1 MLKIIKK
8 IQFSKEINRMRKISD
23 TKYAKKIYKETKNQ
37 NVKFLLKNRF
47 EWMNKYINEND
58 VGIEVGSGSG
68 FAKDFII
75 NKNFKLTDLSSDD
88 HLDFKNIDAQD
99 TKFSDESFDY
109 VIASNMIHHI
119 PYPIKFFNEIH
130 RILKKKGKLI
140 IFEPYCSVILQF
152 ATILMKHEGFDFTIN
167 VWDEKKPKSDEHDL
181 WAGNMAV
188 PNLLFDDK
196 KEFYKNLGNYFN
208 IKHEKLVECFVF
220 LNSGGVTSKTFF
232 IPMNKFFLNLIN
244 NIDKILVKTLPS
256 IFATGRQIVLE
267 KV

>member
-1 MLKIIKK
+1 MLKITKK

-47 EWMNKYINEND
+47 EWMNKYIKEND

-88 HLDFKNIDAQD
+88 HLDYKNIDAQD

-109 VIASNMIHHI
+109 VIASNMIHHS

-130 RILKKKGKLI
+130 RILKKKGKLL
-140 IFEPYCSVILQF
+140 IFEPYSSIVLQLI
-152 ATILMKHEGFDFTIN
+152 TIVMRHEGFDFTVN
-167 VWDEKKPKSDEHDL
+167 VWDEKKPKSDEEDV
-181 WAGNMAV
+181 WSGNIAV
-188 PNLLFDDK
+188 SNLIFDDK
-196 KEFYKNLGNYFN
+196 SLFNKNLGKYF
-208 IKHEKLVECFVF
+208 KFEYEELTECLIF
-220 LNSGGVTSKTFF
+220 LNSGGVTSKTFY
-232 IPMNKFFLNLIN
+232 IPMNNFFMKLLDK
-244 NIDKILVKTLPS
+244 IDKILIK
-256 IFATGRQIVLE
+256 IFPNIFCLGRKIVLI
-267 KV
+267 KN